1 MLLVAG
7 RLAEHHC
14 KIYTM
19 TAGKA
24 LCADCSNN
32 HCIIKKNLGRIEMAN
47 FIDRKNT
54 LSCKK
59 GQTFILEG
67 APVHGLY
74 FVRNGKVKVV
84 KTGLNGKEQI
94 IRLARDGEIVG
105 HRGFGASQFYQINA
119 VAVEAGTLCNFSA
132 SVMYEM
138 LQTIPSLTY
147 DLMLIYAEELNAT
160 ETKVKKFAQ
169 MTVREKVIDAFLYIN
184 RKFGQVNGFLNIL
197 LSRKEIADFAGT
209 TEEQVIRVISALKRE
224 GLIKSSG
231 KKLGI
236 HNVELLS
243 KEISGHNFFIN
254 T

>member
-1 MLLVAG
+1 MA
-7 RLAEHHC
+7 
-14 KIYTM
+14 TF
-19 TAGKA
+19 
-24 LCADCSNN
+24 
-32 HCIIKKNLGRIEMAN
+32 IE
-47 FIDRKNT
+47 RKNT

-59 GQTFILEG
+59 GQSFIMEG

-74 FVRNGKVKVV
+74 FVRKGKVKVA

-94 IRLARDGEIVG
+94 IRFARDGEIVG

-119 VAVEAGTLCNFSA
+119 VAVEGSTLCIFSTA
-132 SVMYEM
+132 TMYEM
-138 LQTIPSLTY
+138 LQTMPSLTY

-184 RKFGQVNGFLNIL
+184 RKFGQKNGFLNIQ

-209 TEEQVIRVISALKRE
+209 TEEQVIRTISGLKKE
-224 GLIKSSG
+224 GLLNASG
-231 KKLGI
+231 KRLGI
-236 HNVELLS
+236 HNVEVLS
-243 KEISGHNFFIN
+243 KEISSHNYFLN